1 MCLKSKQPKE
11 TNTTSDANRNSNFSL
26 SLLAVVLSASS
37 KRSLDS
43 SGTTSGRLCVG
54 KEAQRDVHNCVSA
67 VWALNLGWCGT
78 AVLIA
83 KLNIYKTDSFATG
96 VF

>member
-1 MCLKSKQPKE
+1 MRLKSKQPKG
-11 TNTTSDANRNSNFSL
+11 TNTTLDTNRNSNFSL
-26 SLLAVVLSASS
+26 SLLAVLSASS

-78 AVLIA
+78 AVLIP
-83 KLNIYKTDSFATG
+83 KLNICKTDSFATG
-96 VF
+96 IF